1 MYSESE
7 HPWFAWSYV
16 FALVIGGVLYAF
28 CEWGIFEQG
37 WRLEQMLPFVV
48 MIFTIFA
55 ILLFLRRCS
64 GTYFVRED
72 GIGLEF
78 GLTGWSVCF
87 VYTDIIEAQPVDIR
101 WIS

>member
-55 ILLFLRRCS
+55 ILLFLSVSARLVQYVLCVVH
-64 GTYFVRED
+64 VR
-72 GIGLEF
+72 LF
-78 GLTGWSVCF
+78 W
-87 VYTDIIEAQPVDIR
+87 AR
-101 WIS
+101 MR